1 VASAVGAERRPNL
14 VDHGYFVSVNL
25 FRGEQRPIAKAGRVA
40 NFVMRGI
47 EALQYFRF
55 IVGDIDAGNSLRE
68 NMTTDFDR
76 AQRRKLL
83 ERQLHL

>member
-1 VASAVGAERRPNL
+1 
-14 VDHGYFVSVNL
+14 
-25 FRGEQRPIAKAGRVA
+25 
-40 NFVMRGI
+40 
-47 EALQYFRF
+47 
-55 IVGDIDAGNSLRE
+55 LRE

>member
-1 VASAVGAERRPNL
+1 
-14 VDHGYFVSVNL
+14 
-25 FRGEQRPIAKAGRVA
+25 
-40 NFVMRGI
+40 VMRGI

-76 AQRRKLL
+76 AQRGKLL
-83 ERQLHL
+83 ERELHL